1 MTREAQVNDYLGRL
15 RASLIG
21 MNVSEREDIVEEIR
35 MHIRER
41 SSDPSSSVDIVLAGL
56 GSPELLAEQYRTG
69 MLVQKAGTSRS
80 PILLLRAALRWATT
94 GVEGFLVF
102 VIAVIGYATGIA
114 FLLLALLKPL
124 FPQYTGLWVGPNEFN
139 FSFRMGATMTNPPS
153 PVHEVL
159 GWWLIPVCLVA
170 GSLSL
175 ALTTKLLQFLFRR
188 FRWRVPKI
196 DPAKFYPAITTLV
209 S

>member
-1 MTREAQVNDYLGRL
+1 MTSEAQISDYLARL
-15 RASLIG
+15 RASLVG
-21 MNVSEREDIVEEIR
+21 MTVSEREDIVEEIR

-41 SSDPSSSVDIVLAGL
+41 SGESTSSLSTVLTSL

-69 MLVQKAGTSRS
+69 MLVQKARSSRS
-80 PILLLRAALRWATT
+80 PLLILRAALRWATM
-94 GVEGFLVF
+94 GIEGFIVF
-102 VIAVIGYATGIA
+102 MIAIVGYAMGGG
-114 FLLLALLKPL
+114 FLLLALLKPF
-124 FPQYTGLWVGPNEFN
+124 FPQYTGFWVGPDQAS

-159 GWWLIPVCLVA
+159 GWWLIPICLVV

-188 FRWRVPKI
+188 FRWKVPFASALQTRLAMI
-196 DPAKFYPAITTLV
+196 AL
-209 S
+209 

>member
-1 MTREAQVNDYLGRL
+1 VTSEAQVQVNDYLARL
-15 RASLIG
+15 RASLLG
-21 MNVSEREDIVEEIR
+21 MTVSEREDIVEEIR

-41 SSDPSSSVDIVLAGL
+41 SSGPQSGVDTVLAGL
-56 GSPELLAEQYRTG
+56 GSPESLAEQYRTS
-69 MLVQKAGTSRS
+69 MLLQKARTSRS
-80 PILLLRAALRWATT
+80 PLLMLRAALRWATT
-94 GVEGFLVF
+94 GVEGFMVF
-102 VIAVIGYATGIA
+102 VVAVVGYATGGA
-114 FLLLALLKPL
+114 FLLLAFLKPF

-139 FSFRMGATMTNPPS
+139 FSFRMGATMTNPVS

-188 FRWRVPKI
+188 FRWRVLFASAMQTR
-196 DPAKFYPAITTLV
+196 PAMMAM
-209 S
+209 